1 MTGEDGA
8 IRLYPQVLTKLAN
21 PTGPVPFDTHDII
34 ASFNSKLAPHFFFP
48 GDKNIQLDQIDF
60 VSVIAHEFLH
70 GLGFYSSWAPAL
82 LPASDVVIPFV
93 ITDGSKLRMRE
104 TIFDQFVIKTADG
117 KKLTNY
123 AAAFSKAID
132 GQTYTTDAALVTS
145 IEKVATDI
153 SLTTTTDYVTPKAIG
168 FLPRGKT
175 NIKDAVLLETSL
187 KPYSMGSTG
196 SHVDDATYARS
207 QDWLMTYVATPGKT
221 YQQMDKDS
229 GAAPDAIV
237 GPGIKAIMESIG

>member
-1 MTGEDGA
+1 
-8 IRLYPQVLTKLAN
+8 
-21 PTGPVPFDTHDII
+21 
-34 ASFNSKLAPHFFFP
+34 KLAPHFFFP

-123 AAAFSKAID
+123 TAAFSKAID

-168 FLPRGKT
+168 FLPKGRT
-175 NIKDAVLLETSL
+175 NIKDAV
-187 KPYSMGSTG
+187 
-196 SHVDDATYARS
+196 
-207 QDWLMTYVATPGKT
+207 
-221 YQQMDKDS
+221 
-229 GAAPDAIV
+229 
-237 GPGIKAIMESIG
+237 